1 MRNTQ
6 YFTAGQAAKE
16 AGVSKTTISKALHSG
31 RLSYIEK
38 TSAGYRIDPAELFR
52 VFPKSSTLH
61 GKVNDAEHPV
71 NGLELAK
78 IEAERDALRKQ
89 VEDLRHSLNRAEE
102 NADQWRDQAQRLAL
116 TYDGRES
123 LLDGIKRLFGR
134 GH

>member
-16 AGVSKTTISKALHSG
+16 AGVSKTTISKALQSG

-38 TSAGYRIDPAELFR
+38 TSAGYSIDPAELFR

-61 GKVNDAEHPV
+61 SKVNDTEHPV
-71 NGLELAK
+71 NGLKLAK
-78 IEAERDALRKQ
+78 IEAERDALKKQ
-89 VEDLRHSLNRAEE
+89 VEDLRHSLGRAEE

-116 TYDGRES
+116 THENRTG
-123 LLDGIKRLFGR
+123 LLDSIKRRFVR
-134 GH
+134 R

>member
-16 AGVSKTTISKALHSG
+16 AGVSKTTISKALKSG

-61 GKVNDAEHPV
+61 SKGNDIEPPV
-71 NGLELAK
+71 NGLALAK
-78 IEAERDALRKQ
+78 IEAERDALKKQ
-89 VEDLRHSLNRAEE
+89 VEDLRHSLGRAEE

-116 TYDGRES
+116 TYEGRGG
-123 LLDGIKRLFGR
+123 LLNGIKRLFVR
-134 GH
+134 R

>member
-16 AGVSKTTISKALHSG
+16 AGVSKTTISKALKSG

-38 TSAGYRIDPAELFR
+38 TSAGYRINPAELFR

-61 GKVNDAEHPV
+61 GKANDTEHPA
-71 NGLELAK
+71 NGVELAK
-78 IEAERDALRKQ
+78 IEAERDALKKQ
-89 VEDLRHSLNRAEE
+89 VEDLRYSLGRAEE

-116 TYDGRES
+116 THENQTG
-123 LLDGIKRLFGR
+123 LLDGIKRLFIR
-134 GH
+134 R

>member
-16 AGVSKTTISKALHSG
+16 VGVSKTTISKALQSG

-52 VFPKSSTLH
+52 VFPKSSTDNTT
-61 GKVNDAEHPV
+61 VNDEEPYV
-71 NGLELAK
+71 NSVKIAK
-78 IEAERDALRKQ
+78 LEAEREALQKQ
-89 VEDLRHSLNRAEE
+89 VDDLRHSLSRAEE

-116 TYDGRES
+116 THEARPS
-123 LLDGIKRLFGR
+123 LWERIFKRQN
-134 GH
+134 